1 MWDDAVQMQGR
12 HTKRKWKR
20 AAILLLLA
28 ALTVAA
34 AWVSVHPELP
44 AALKD
49 ALARSLDRSTQN
61 RWVPG
66 EETPETAFFLE
77 GQIYTLKG
85 QRLQS
90 WDLEGQAEDAW
101 TLPLEEP
108 RLVQSKH
115 WAALY
120 SPQGQ
125 DLCLLGRDL
134 TQLQVPGGIYGAAVS
149 DLGEIAVITQ
159 GSGCMTLTVQ
169 YDETGRKVG
178 EIPLTDQAMV
188 LMTYLRGSSILAGCC
203 VTNQGDWV
211 LRLDGEGNTIEV
223 ALDVAL
229 VYDMLPWSS
238 GVILWTDRGLAAY
251 TGDGTCVQ
259 EVRLE
264 SRELL
269 LWDSEEFCGAVIQ
282 RGTVLLLLTVT
293 EDGVKETALTG
304 QPRALSVCGSG
315 LSLLDREV
323 LVLYDRNGAPL
334 REEPQGVLATGVQAV
349 DGGAILFGETGFF
362 RAMNQ

>member
-1 MWDDAVQMQGR
+1 M
-12 HTKRKWKR
+12 
-20 AAILLLLA
+20 
-28 ALTVAA
+28 
-34 AWVSVHPELP
+34 
-44 AALKD
+44 
-49 ALARSLDRSTQN
+49 
-61 RWVPG
+61 
-66 EETPETAFFLE
+66 
-77 GQIYTLKG
+77 
-85 QRLQS
+85 
-90 WDLEGQAEDAW
+90 
-101 TLPLEEP
+101 
-108 RLVQSKH
+108 
-115 WAALY
+115 
-120 SPQGQ
+120 
-125 DLCLLGRDL
+125 

-149 DLGEIAVITQ
+149 DRGEVAVITQ

-223 ALDVAL
+223 ALDAAL

-238 GVILWTDRGLAAY
+238 GVILWTNRGLAAY
-251 TGDGTCVQ
+251 TGDGACVQ

-269 LWDSEEFCGAVIQ
+269 LLDSEEFCGAVIQ
-282 RGTVLLLLTVT
+282 RGAALLLLTVT

-304 QPRALSVCGSG
+304 QPRGLSVCGSG